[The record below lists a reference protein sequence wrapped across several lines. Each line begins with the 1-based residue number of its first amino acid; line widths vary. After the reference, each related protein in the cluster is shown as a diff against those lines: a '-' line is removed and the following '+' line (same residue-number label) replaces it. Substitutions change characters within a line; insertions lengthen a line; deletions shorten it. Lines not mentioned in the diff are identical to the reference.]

1 MRINKKLRQKALRR
15 TKVSKLFK
23 KLYFIHAAIFII
35 AYVTAIL
42 NHSPL
47 SVVVLLI
54 DIFLALFTGVAQIIF
69 EENIE
74 DNKPLTK
81 KQRKRTVFV
90 LDVVNEKSYFEIQYL
105 KPGTK
110 VRALNYGY
118 TLNYE

>member
-1 MRINKKLRQKALRR
+1 MIINKKLRQKALRR
-15 TKVSKLFK
+15 AKASKLFK
-23 KLYFIHAAIFII
+23 KLYFIYAAIFII
-35 AYVTAIL
+35 ACVTAIL
-42 NHSPL
+42 SYSPL
-47 SVVVLLI
+47 SVVVVLI
-54 DIFLALFTGVAQIIF
+54 DIFLAMFTGVAQIIF

-90 LDVVNEKSYFEIQYL
+90 LDVVNEKSYFEIRYL